1 MSDRRAAQLLQAE
14 IDLERIVLGGTLC
27 YGFDPLAPVPLRA
40 DDFIAAGHAELWTW
54 LGRNRD
60 KWTPGVDNL
69 LAHQTALVRA
79 GLADKLGDNPAT
91 AVIDL
96 VTAVGGVGASGVA
109 HYAGELFLASLKR
122 HRRDTAAR
130 FADGRLSEGEFAAIN
145 RELDARAAEFA
156 TGATGGEK
164 LLAALDARRFNHS
177 EPPVRPVPIFMIGDN
192 VISTAGNLTVLA
204 AQAKAGK
211 SAFLGAMLAAAL
223 NSKTEEGAT
232 LGVRSPGA
240 GGRAVLHFDT
250 EQSRFDHDAL
260 VRLALKRAGL
270 SDPPA
275 CLRSYCLTDASVA
288 DRLAMM
294 RLEIARAGN
303 VFAVFLDGVADFV
316 HDPNDP
322 AEAFA
327 FVGELHRLAIEAD
340 CVIVAVLHEN
350 PGSADFG
357 KTRGHLGSQL
367 ERKAETNLRLSKSEG
382 VTTVW
387 TDRGARHCDIPKTA
401 GIRFEYSTLEGCH
414 CLLDSANDARAQAAK
429 DELTAFAASVFQGQ
443 AAGLSWSELRN
454 RIMLLSGVKESGARA
469 RLQKMAEA
477 GLIRK
482 NLLHQWESA
491 L

>member
-60 KWTPGVDNL
+60 KWTPGADNL

-79 GLADKLGDNPAT
+79 GLADKLGENPAT

-96 VTAVGGVGASGVA
+96 VNAVGGVGVSGVA

-122 HRRDTAAR
+122 HRRDAAAR
-130 FADGRLSEGEFAAIN
+130 FADGRLSEGEFASIN
-145 RELDARAAEFA
+145 RELDARAAEFDA
-156 TGATGGEK
+156 GTGGEK
-164 LLAALDARRFNHS
+164 LLVALDSRRFNQG
-177 EPPVRPVPIFMIGDN
+177 EPPPRPEPLFMIGDN
-192 VISTAGNLTVLA
+192 VISTAGNLTVIA
-204 AQAKAGK
+204 AQAKSGK

-223 NSKTEEGAT
+223 NPKTPEGAS

-240 GGRAVLHFDT
+240 GERALLHFDT

-270 SDPPA
+270 ADPPA
-275 CLRSYCLTDASVA
+275 CLRSYCLTDLPVA

-294 RLEIARAGN
+294 RLVIERAGK

-316 HDPNDP
+316 HDPND
-322 AEAFA
+322 AGEAFA

-382 VTTVW
+382 VTSVW
-387 TDRGARHCDIPKTA
+387 TDRGARHCDIPKAA

-482 NLLHQWESA
+482 NLLHQWECA